1 MKGAC
6 VCRFCFRWLF
16 AFVRRG
22 CCYCNALQRVRFFIR
37 SLLLFARGCACG
49 ALSRCLRLF
58 LFRLRCFFC
67 FCNTL
72 HALHAFARLCG
83 LYCSRVWLANNSLF
97 VRPPFGDSTTRR
109 GKDGRRAG
117 GQAPAASVGAFYSLR
132 SPSASRCS
140 FSATK

>member
-1 MKGAC
+1 MLL
-6 VCRFCFRWLF
+6 RFCFRRLLRVRSPWLQ
-16 AFVRRG
+16 
-22 CCYCNALQRVRFFIR
+22 CYCNALQSVRFFLR
-37 SLLLFARGCACG
+37 SLLLFARGCACVRFR
-49 ALSRCLRLF
+49 AVFWLF
-58 LFRLRCFFC
+58 ICRLRCFLC

-72 HALHAFARLCG
+72 PAVRTFARLCC

-97 VRPPFGDSTTRR
+97 VRPQFGDSTTRR